1 MAHWAHKSVGGHFL
15 CLNSFLSFKN
25 AFGTHVSK
33 PDQIHSGGA
42 NSNLIISVLGALG
55 MFTSKGTFGSEY
67 LGRSILDVMSTS
79 QT

>member
-1 MAHWAHKSVGGHFL
+1 MGHWAHKSVGGHFL

-42 NSNLIISVLGALG
+42 NSNLIISVLGA
-55 MFTSKGTFGSEY
+55 FGSEY
-67 LGRSILDVMSTS
+67 LNSSILDVISTS